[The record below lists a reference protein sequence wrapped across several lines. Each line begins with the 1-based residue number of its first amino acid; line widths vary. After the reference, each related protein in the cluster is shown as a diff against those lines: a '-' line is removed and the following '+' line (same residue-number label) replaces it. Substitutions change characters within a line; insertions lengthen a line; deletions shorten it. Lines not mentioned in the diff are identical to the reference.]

1 MAVITITPEQ
11 GWNALADAVVQ
22 AQPGDEIQL
31 QEGEYL
37 AKSQIVLT
45 SGLRLYGKGNVK
57 ITNLNLGDLVIISEP
72 NIELQ
77 GITFIN
83 SQDYALLKIDGA
95 QQLSIKNAVLIAQ
108 HGVQ

>member
-37 AKSQIVLT
+37 AKV
-45 SGLRLYGKGNVK
+45 RLYSRPVCVFTARGTLKSLISILGTLSLFLSL
-57 ITNLNLGDLVIISEP
+57 ILNYR
-72 NIELQ
+72 ELP
-77 GITFIN
+77 
-83 SQDYALLKIDGA
+83 L
-95 QQLSIKNAVLIAQ
+95 
-108 HGVQ
+108 